1 MKTIDKELREI
12 NVADIHV
19 GKLRARRNIGNL
31 ADLKLSISRFG
42 FLHPIAV
49 KPVSNGY
56 LLIAGERRL
65 TVANMLGAKRIMAQ
79 IYHSLSPIEEID
91 LELEENLRRDN
102 LNPMDLAEALKRRK
116 LLYEK
121 VHPETKVGATGGGRK
136 GNGTRTKADLSGA
149 DKPVIRFTKAASD
162 QFDISETTV
171 KELIQLND
179 LPSDKKMALR
189 KGQMTKTEALRM
201 ARVER
206 PSSSKTDTNGTTTV
220 RQKEGKDDCL
230 LQAIFELNRQL
241 KTIEP
246 KTLSPLCVDKLSSI
260 VSLIENTLQAVRR
273 LKNR

>member
-1 MKTIDKELREI
+1 MKTVDKELRDI
-12 NVADIHV
+12 SVADVHV
-19 GKLRARRNIGNL
+19 GKLRARRDIGNL
-31 ADLKLSISRFG
+31 DDLKLSISRFG

-49 KPVSNGY
+49 KPVSDGY

-65 TVANMLGAKRIMAQ
+65 SVASMLGVKRIMAQ
-79 IYHSLSPIEEID
+79 IYHSLSPIEELD

-121 VHPETKVGATGGGRK
+121 LHPETKVGATGGGKK
-136 GNGTRTKADLSGA
+136 GNGTRTKTDLSGD
-149 DKPVIRFTKAASD
+149 DKPVTRFTKVASER
-162 QFDISETTV
+162 FDISETTV

-179 LPSDKKMALR
+179 LPSGKKMALR
-189 KGQMTKTEALRM
+189 NGQMTKTEALKM
-201 ARVER
+201 ARGKR
-206 PSSSKTDTNGTTTV
+206 LSNSKTDTNGMSTV

-230 LQAIFELNRQL
+230 LRAIFELNRQL

-246 KTLSPLCVDKLSSI
+246 KTLSPLCMDKLSSI
-260 VSLIENTLQAVRR
+260 VSLIENTLQAVKR